1 VPENIDKSAKSAA
14 IQGGLKE
21 RPLPRLLQ
29 QLYRKKLTGHFVVTD
44 QTGDQSEVY
53 MRDGAIVHV
62 GRPVDTDRLDNM
74 LVEYGIVSAEVVAR
88 ASEQVADGT
97 RLGEVLDR
105 MGALDKVKLSQ
116 VLKTQVL
123 RKLTRLFFV
132 ADGTYAVYVK
142 EHRYGEGSDLAL
154 MRVDPRTV
162 IYPGIRA
169 AYDLPRVTQELSRLV
184 GQRFR
189 LGEVSAGFIT
199 ALGMPAQD
207 STIESL
213 RCGWQT
219 LDDLDS
225 ITARPLEVRSV
236 VLALYYC
243 DLLERES
250 MATGSAVPR
259 EMPSTQSAESAAV
272 FKLPGYSTSTLSAP
286 SMPPPPAPA
295 VVMPPPP
302 SPAASASPKPI
313 SSSVSPA
320 AASRAVVAPPVV
332 VVPQTAGSS
341 PAAHVAGPSHIRP
354 NVTGET
360 VQAIPARKP
369 SGMFP
374 VPPAPAPAHGPVSVS
389 VSSPPTTAAS
399 PAPSAHTPGK
409 AAPGASGPSPTHAAA
424 VPSAESLRAAIQD
437 MAQKLDRLNHFE
449 ALGVSQNATP
459 DEVSIAF
466 VRAARRFHPD
476 RLSSAGLQDLQP
488 AAERIL
494 SRINEASMVLG
505 DASRRAE
512 YVASLNAG
520 PNATTASLPTVL
532 EAENSFLKGE
542 VFLKKGEH
550 ARAIEC
556 FTMATQGNPSEP
568 QYKAYL
574 AWTRFEDP
582 RTRKEAIVRETLRTL
597 ESVVEERPRFAR
609 GHYWVGLLWKFLNEP
624 SKAERAFRTA
634 VDVDTSFIDASRE
647 LRLIEMRKS
656 KSPAGKPDQP
666 RGGLMG
672 KLFKK

>member
-74 LVEYGIVSAEVVAR
+74 LVEYGIVSPEVVAR
-88 ASEQVADGT
+88 ASEQVADGM

-132 ADGTYAVYVK
+132 ADGTYAVHVQG
-142 EHRYGEGSDLAL
+142 HSYGEGSDLAL

-189 LGEVSAGFIT
+189 LGEVSAGFIA
-199 ALGMPAQD
+199 ALGMPTQD
-207 STIESL
+207 STIDAL
-213 RCGWQT
+213 RCDWQT

-250 MATGSAVPR
+250 IAAGSAVPH

-272 FKLPGYSTSTLSAP
+272 FKLPGYSTSTLSP
-286 SMPPPPAPA
+286 FSMPPPPAPA
-295 VVMPPPP
+295 
-302 SPAASASPKPI
+302 ASVSPKPAF
-313 SSSVSPA
+313 SQASPMA
-320 AASRAVVAPPVV
+320 VSRAVVAPPVV
-332 VVPQTAGSS
+332 VVSQPASVS
-341 PAAHVAGPSHIRP
+341 PAVPVSGPSHIRP

-360 VQAIPARKP
+360 VQAIPARRP
-369 SGMFP
+369 SGIFAA
-374 VPPAPAPAHGPVSVS
+374 PPAPPQGQAS
-389 VSSPPTTAAS
+389 VSSPPAAAAS
-399 PAPSAHTPGK
+399 PSPGAHAPVK
-409 AAPGASGPSPTHAAA
+409 AAPTASGANPPHAPA
-424 VPSAESLRAAIQD
+424 VPSAESLRAAIQE

-449 ALGVSQNATP
+449 ALGVSQTATP

-476 RLSSAGLQDLQP
+476 RLTSAGMLDLQP

-494 SRINEASMVLG
+494 ARINEAAMVLG
-505 DASRRAE
+505 DAGRRAE
-512 YVASLNAG
+512 YVSSLNAG
-520 PNATTASLPTVL
+520 PNATSASLPTVL

-542 VFLKKGEH
+542 VFLKKGEY

-574 AWTRFEDP
+574 AWTRFDDP
-582 RTRKEAIVRETLRTL
+582 RTRKEAVVRETLRTL
-597 ESVVEERPRFAR
+597 EAVVEERPRFAR

-624 SKAERAFRTA
+624 SKAERAFRVA

-656 KSPAGKPDQP
+656 KSPTGKPDQP

>member
-1 VPENIDKSAKSAA
+1 MPENIDKPPKSAAA
-14 IQGGLKE
+14 IQGSFKE

-29 QLYRKKLTGHFVVTD
+29 QLYRKRFTGHVVVTD
-44 QTGDQSEVY
+44 QTGDESEVY

-62 GRPVDTDRLDNM
+62 GRPVDTDRLDNL
-74 LVEYGIVSAEVVAR
+74 LVEYGIVSAEVIAR
-88 ASEQVADGT
+88 ASQQVTDGM

-105 MGALDKVKLSQ
+105 MGALDKAKLSQ

-132 ADGTYAVYVK
+132 DDGTYAVYVK
-142 EHRYGEGSDLAL
+142 AHGYGEGSDLAL

-169 AYDLPRVTQELSRLV
+169 AYDLPRVTQELSRLL

-189 LGEVSAGFIT
+189 LGEVSAAFIS
-199 ALGMPAQD
+199 ALGMSAQD

-213 RCGWQT
+213 RRGWQT
-219 LDDLDS
+219 LDDLDA
-225 ITARPLEVRSV
+225 ITSRPLEVRSV

-250 MATGSAVPR
+250 MATDSAVPH
-259 EMPSTQSAESAAV
+259 ELPLTPSAESTAA
-272 FKLPGYSTSTLSAP
+272 FKLSPDTVAGLSSAPGMGTPGPATLSNPIFPHASPVAP
-286 SMPPPPAPA
+286 SRATAAP
-295 VVMPPPP
+295 
-302 SPAASASPKPI
+302 S
-313 SSSVSPA
+313 
-320 AASRAVVAPPVV
+320 VV
-332 VVPQTAGSS
+332 VVN
-341 PAAHVAGPSHIRP
+341 PAAHAPAAPSTSAPPYVRP
-354 NVTGET
+354 NVPGEA
-360 VQAIPARKP
+360 VHAIPARRP
-369 SGMFP
+369 SGIFAAASS
-374 VPPAPAPAHGPVSVS
+374 PPPGQAATSAPAPA
-389 VSSPPTTAAS
+389 TAAS
-399 PAPSAHTPGK
+399 PSSGHVPGRAIQPASTGHPPHIQ
-409 AAPGASGPSPTHAAA
+409 AA
-424 VPSAESLRAAIQD
+424 PSAESLRAAIQD
-437 MAQKLDRLNHFE
+437 MAQKLDHLNHFE
-449 ALGVSQNATP
+449 ALGVSQNATS

-476 RLSSAGLQDLQP
+476 RLASSGLQDLRP

-494 SRINEASMVLG
+494 ARINEASMVLG
-505 DASRRAE
+505 DAGRRAE

-520 PNATTASLPTVL
+520 PNAASASLPTVL

-556 FTMATQGNPSEP
+556 FTMATQGSPGEP
-568 QYKAYL
+568 QYRAYL
-574 AWTRFEDP
+574 AWARFEDP
-582 RTRKEAIVRETLRTL
+582 RARKEAIVRETLKTM
-597 ESVVEERPRFAR
+597 EAVVQERPRFAR

-624 SKAERAFRTA
+624 SRAEHAFRMA

-647 LRLIEMRKS
+647 LRLIEMRKG
-656 KSPAGKPDQP
+656 KAPAGKPEPP